1 MRGVYDH
8 AATLCMENKTNMYST
23 AARFI
28 LTSLYPRGQ
37 IICSR
42 SV

>member
-1 MRGVYDH
+1 MMRVHDNV
-8 AATLCMENKTNMYST
+8 ATECMKNKKIAWNVFS
-23 AARFI
+23 FI